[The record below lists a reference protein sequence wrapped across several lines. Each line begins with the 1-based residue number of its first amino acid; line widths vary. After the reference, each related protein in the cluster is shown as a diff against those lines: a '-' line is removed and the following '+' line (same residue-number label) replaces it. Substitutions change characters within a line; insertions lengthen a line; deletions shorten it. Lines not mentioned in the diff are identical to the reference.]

1 MTRFLPLFFALCI
14 IVVIPS
20 APGQEVGCGRWE
32 PLLGPGGTGPDNEVR
47 AMATFDAGDGP
58 MLYVGGD
65 FIHTDGQRTP
75 RLARWDGAQWSPVP
89 GLDGPGLEL
98 DGLVFHL
105 TVWDDGT
112 GPALYVVGRFTMVGG
127 VVANNIARFD
137 GTAWSALAGA
147 GGEGVVG
154 GDPFVGVGA
163 IHPHD
168 FGDGEALYVGGRFT
182 TAGGVPANHLA
193 RWDGASWSALDG
205 DALIDTSVSDMASFA
220 GDLYASLNPAGA
232 SYSGVLRFDGRSWDR
247 VVGPGQEF
255 FSLEVWPLAVFDDG
269 EGERLYAGGRF
280 SIREGDDRIAEG
292 FAWWDGHRWEGVGRQ
307 QIASQIGDLL
317 PFNDGSGEALYV
329 SGSVEM
335 RDRSL
340 VGVARWRGGVIERM
354 GRAPSTFGRVLA
366 TYDDGAG
373 EALYTA
379 GSFLSTSVFA
389 PVSLRFIAVWR
400 PGPGCPADFDGDCR
414 LDLYDWFEFQRQFRD
429 RMPRA
434 DFDGDGE
441 FTVFD
446 FLAFQNAFDAGCP

>member
-1 MTRFLPLFFALCI
+1 MTRFLPLFVALCM

-32 PLLGPGGTGPDNEVR
+32 PLLGPGGTGPDNQVR

-89 GLDGPGLEL
+89 GLDGTGLEL

-112 GPALYVVGRFTMVGG
+112 GPALYVGGRFTMVGG

-163 IHPHD
+163 IHPHN

-205 DALIDTSVSDMASFA
+205 DALIDTSVSDLASFA

-280 SIREGDDRIAEG
+280 SIREGDDLVANG
-292 FAWWDGHRWEGVGRQ
+292 FAWWDGHRWQGTGPPG
-307 QIASQIGDLL
+307 IAFQIGDML
-317 PFNDGSGEALYV
+317 PFDDGTGEALYV
-329 SGSVEM
+329 SGTI
-335 RDRSL
+335 RDVFEGGY
-340 VGVARWRGGVIERM
+340 VGVARWRGGAIESF
-354 GRAPSTFGRVLA
+354 GQVPDTFGRVLA
-366 TYDDGAG
+366 TYDDGTG
-373 EALYTA
+373 EALYLG
-379 GSFLSTSVFA
+379 GSFRNPWRGTG
-389 PVSLRFIAVWR
+389 PMRFIVVWR
-400 PGPGCPADFDGDCR
+400 PGPGCPADINGDCQ
-414 LDLYDWFEFQRQFRD
+414 LDLLDWIHFGRLWRQQD
-429 RMPRA
+429 PKA

-446 FLAFQNAFDAGCP
+446 YLAFQNAFDAGCP